1 MSEEIVIQYP
11 TALLN
16 EEIPQ
21 IRESILCAMRPVFQE
36 ADRLFLEALGLKPG
50 DSEILAQYRSAK
62 APWSAYQQM
71 TKKPFSELSFPEA
84 VEALAQKAK
93 STGNDDELRDCLQR
107 LDEPVTSADPLD
119 LQSIAERVLVD
130 GKEGAFL
137 VLRWMPFRW
146 SFDQA
151 TFSADIPEAPPI
163 HWIEP
168 SAAKFF
174 ERSLCFYSDRAL
186 AEVVHL
192 IKGGTKPIPRHR
204 WGLEE
209 KRIAKIRERLG
220 LLRARRRIWKEW
232 KFASDMR
239 WMRLVP
245 FAARLAKKPDK
256 SRS

>member
-1 MSEEIVIQYP
+1 MPKEIVIQYP
-11 TALLN
+11 SALLN

-36 ADRLFLEALGLKPG
+36 AHRIFFEALGLKPG
-50 DSEILAQYRSAK
+50 DSEILAQYRTIR
-62 APWSAYQQM
+62 APWSGYQQM
-71 TKKPFSELSFPEA
+71 TKKPFCDISFTET

-93 STGNDDELRDCLQR
+93 STGNEDELRDCLQR
-107 LDEPVTSADPLD
+107 LGEPVMSADPLD

-146 SFDQA
+146 NFDQA
-151 TFSADIPEAPPI
+151 TFSTDTPETPPI

-168 SAAKFF
+168 SAPKFF
-174 ERSLCFYSDRAL
+174 EKCLCFYSDRAL
-186 AEVVHL
+186 AEIVHL
-192 IKGGTKPIPRHR
+192 IKGAAKPIPRHR

-209 KRIAKIRERLG
+209 MRIAKICERLG
-220 LLRARRRIWKEW
+220 LLRARKRVWREW
-232 KFASDMR
+232 EFASDMS
-239 WMRLVP
+239 WMRPVP
-245 FAARLAKKPDK
+245 FAARLAQKPDK